1 MHKKLQ
7 GSYLLKLFL
16 SLFQRTVKQR
26 HLFQRRSNEFLRLS
40 VNYQAFQIDWKLFMS
55 VLNLRLC
62 FETLKMEFYK
72 FLVLL
77 QHQLT
82 DGLMSPT
89 LKVRHSYT
97 IASFKQGKHVS
108 KENQTINAPKTFF
121 CCHCWELLSEH
132 LVRFIFWK
140 IALFMFESGAIVL
153 RE

>member
-40 VNYQAFQIDWKLFMS
+40 VNYQAFQIDWKLFRS

-121 CCHCWELLSEH
+121 AAAVESCCQSILLD
-132 LVRFIFWK
+132 
-140 IALFMFESGAIVL
+140 LFFEKLLCSCLSLAQL
-153 RE
+153 C

>member
-26 HLFQRRSNEFLRLS
+26 RLFKRRLNEFLLRLS
-40 VNYQAFQIDWKLFMS
+40 VNYQAFQIDWKLFRS

-121 CCHCWELLSEH
+121 AAAVESCCQSILLD
-132 LVRFIFWK
+132 
-140 IALFMFESGAIVL
+140 LFFEKLLCSCLSLAQL
-153 RE
+153 C